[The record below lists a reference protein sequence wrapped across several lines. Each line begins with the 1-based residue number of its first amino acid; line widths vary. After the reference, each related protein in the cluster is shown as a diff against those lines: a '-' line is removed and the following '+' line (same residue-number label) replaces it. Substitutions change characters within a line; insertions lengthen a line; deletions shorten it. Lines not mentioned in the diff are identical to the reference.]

1 MSTTFGEQLFEA
13 MGQERKSGIITR
25 DRWIEIAN
33 NAYDEE
39 RHTGKR
45 IPTLD
50 DWTGHCAQQYPHW
63 PKADATKAWS
73 HYESLGW
80 KKGKTPIQKWKM
92 CASTCYQN
100 FLERNVTQQQAPRRK
115 EAWELAIEQQK
126 NNQTT

>member
-1 MSTTFGEQLFEA
+1 MSTTFGEKLYAAFGEA
-13 MGQERKSGIITR
+13 RKSGPIGR
-25 DRWIEIAN
+25 DAWIQLAN
-33 NAYDEE
+33 HVFDSQEVA
-39 RHTGKR
+39 KR

-50 DWTGHCAQQYPHW
+50 DWTGYCAQQYPHW
-63 PKADATKAWS
+63 PRADATKAWS